1 MISPQEALV
10 HTMVIAAESDH
21 DIAESEIDLIGSM
34 VDHLPIFAGTSREDI
49 TEMATRCSQA
59 LTRADGFD
67 EIFKEIRG
75 ALSPSL
81 RETAYALACDVV
93 AADKR
98 FNQHEFR
105 ALDQI
110 RRRLEVDPATAAA
123 IERSAQARFQAA

>member
-1 MISPQEALV
+1 MISPQAALV
-10 HTMVIAAESDH
+10 YTMVIAAEADH
-21 DIAESEIDLIGSM
+21 DIADSEIDLIGDL
-34 VDHLPIFAGTSREDI
+34 VDHLPIFQGTTREDI
-49 TEMATRCSQA
+49 TAMAARCSEA
-59 LTRADGFD
+59 LTEAAGFD
-67 EIFKEIRG
+67 QIFKEIRG